1 MDNLLWKWLWKGG
14 IMAGIVAG
22 IAATVADSER
32 LSPYVVYCLMGA
44 CVAIG
49 LVGLLLDLKPWRWPV
64 FHRASKTAR
73 KCTDQERLAL
83 QEILA
88 EAQKELDGLVSIV
101 GKDLDLESVWSEAI
115 AMHRSIS
122 KYPRSPELPSYPLT
136 REDALAYFQKV
147 RDWIDARNLYSSP

>member
-1 MDNLLWKWLWKGG
+1 M
-14 IMAGIVAG
+14 
-22 IAATVADSER
+22 AATGADSER
-32 LSPYVVYCLMGA
+32 LSPNVVYGLMGA

-49 LVGLLLDLKPWRWPV
+49 LVGLLMDLKPWRWPIFRHV
-64 FHRASKTAR
+64 SQTPR

-83 QEILA
+83 QGILA
-88 EAQKELDGLVSIV
+88 EAQHELDALVSIV

-122 KYPRSPELPSYPLT
+122 KYPQSPELPSYPLT

-147 RDWIDARNLYSSP
+147 RDWGDARNLCSSP